1 MCHLHNRV
9 LLIGITCPSSNLSQ
23 IICHPY
29 ITESTKRNYLF
40 IIKSTSSWIVYIAQS
55 SKYEL
60 LVHHL
65 VSSSMLSQSHSCH
78 LPCCHSHTLVIFH
91 VVTIALLSYSMLSH
105 SHFCHLPCC
114 HSRTL
119 VIFHVVTV
127 ALLSSS
133 MLSQSHSYHL
143 PCCHS
148 RTLVIFHVVTVA
160 LLSSSMLSQSHSCH
174 LPCCHSR
181 TLVKPHFFLLHFM
194 GFNQILPPYFST
206 PASID
211 L

>member
-91 VVTIALLSYSMLSH
+91 VVT
-105 SHFCHLPCC
+105 
-114 HSRTL
+114 
-119 VIFHVVTV
+119 V
-127 ALLSSS
+127 ALLSNHTSS
-133 MLSQSHSYHL
+133 YYTSWDLTKFYHNTSYFINVRENL
-143 PCCHS
+143 RGNQGIDNPE
-148 RTLVIFHVVTVA
+148 TLAKYMHTTYFISFENLLFILLIAPLYWLFFQPYDFTGQWRQVSSIFH
-160 LLSSSMLSQSHSCH
+160 
-174 LPCCHSR
+174 
-181 TLVKPHFFLLHFM
+181 KD
-194 GFNQILPPYFST
+194 PYISWPF
-206 PASID
+206 I
-211 L
+211 

>member
-1 MCHLHNRV
+1 MCDLHNRV

-91 VVTIALLSYSMLSH
+91 VVT
-105 SHFCHLPCC
+105 
-114 HSRTL
+114 
-119 VIFHVVTV
+119 VT
-127 ALLSSS
+127 
-133 MLSQSHSYHL
+133 
-143 PCCHS
+143 
-148 RTLVIFHVVTVA
+148 

-181 TLVKPHFFLLHFM
+181 TVVIFHVTVTLLSSSMLSQSHSCHLPCCHSHTLVIFHVVTVALLSSSNFKAFLINLR
-194 GFNQILPPYFST
+194 Q
-206 PASID
+206 
-211 L
+211 